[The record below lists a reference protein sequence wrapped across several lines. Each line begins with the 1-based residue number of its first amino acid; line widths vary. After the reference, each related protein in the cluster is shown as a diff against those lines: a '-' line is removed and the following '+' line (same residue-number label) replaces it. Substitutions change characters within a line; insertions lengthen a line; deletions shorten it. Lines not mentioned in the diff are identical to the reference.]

1 MNESNVLFETT
12 FGSKLYGLA
21 HAGSDNDTYRVV
33 SELGG
38 RRKNKT
44 KHVIDGKEDV
54 FTIDLKS
61 FLYQVH
67 VGMPNALEAMFST
80 VATAGPLEAY
90 RQGFRISLPVMH
102 ESYRE
107 RVTVE
112 SRGGLKQRRHAL
124 RWALNFREALNR
136 GGVFN
141 PTLSEEDA
149 RWVIEMSSSPD
160 YCKAIKE
167 AFPYEISLDEDRIN
181 KTIEEESVN

>member
-1 MNESNVLFETT
+1 MNTSNVLFETT

-61 FLYQVH
+61 FMYQVH
-67 VGMPNALEAMFST
+67 VAAPHALEAMFSK
-80 VATAGPLEAY
+80 VATEGPLDGY
-90 RQGFRISLPVMH
+90 RKGFRVSLAAMH
-102 ESYRE
+102 ESYLE

-141 PTLSEEDA
+141 PTLSEEQA
-149 RWVIEMSSSPD
+149 QWVKEMSSSAD
-160 YCKAIKE
+160 YCKAVKE
-167 AFPYEISLDEDRIN
+167 AFPYEIILDEELIN
-181 KTIEEESVN
+181 QTIKKESTN

>member
-1 MNESNVLFETT
+1 MNETNVLFETV

-21 HAGSDNDTYRVV
+21 HAGSDNDSYRVV

-61 FLYQVH
+61 FMYQVH
-67 VGMPNALEAMFST
+67 VAAPHALEAMFST
-80 VATAGPLEAY
+80 IATEGPLEGY
-90 RQGFRISLPVMH
+90 RQGFRVSLSAMH
-102 ESYRE
+102 ESYLE

-112 SRGGLKQRRHAL
+112 ARGGLKQRRHAL
-124 RWALNFREALNR
+124 RWSLNFREAVNR

-141 PTLSEEDA
+141 PTLSDEDA
-149 RWVIEMSSSPD
+149 QWVKEMSTSEN
-160 YCKAIKE
+160 YCE
-167 AFPYEISLDEDRIN
+167 ALKSVFPYEIALDETRI
-181 KTIEEESVN
+181 KHTIQEEEAK